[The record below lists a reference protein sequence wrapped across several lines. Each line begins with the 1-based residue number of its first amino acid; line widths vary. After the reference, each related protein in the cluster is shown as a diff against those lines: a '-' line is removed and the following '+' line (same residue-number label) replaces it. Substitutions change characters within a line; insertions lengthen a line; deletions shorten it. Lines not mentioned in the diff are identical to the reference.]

1 MILAVM
7 IIMSVSVVAS
17 WLDSTDIIKQFMKKG
32 IEFMLCSF
40 SFSINQNMIFYLD
53 HSGLE

>member
-7 IIMSVSVVAS
+7 IIMSISVVAS